1 MVIISGVQWIHLSN
15 VMNQITQ
22 VERCNIM
29 IAYLKNQ
36 TVFDLDSHKLS
47 IGGQYRYEDLHDQ
60 GNQLPTAANFNK
72 LTRWSW
78 ALFSEDEWTITSDFS
93 LTAGIRMDKDENFG
107 SHWTPRLYG
116 VWHIND
122 QWILKG
128 GVSTGYRSPD
138 LRQVA
143 PNWGQISG
151 GQTSKGIILGNPN
164 LKPEKYRAGNWY
176 IME

>member
-1 MVIISGVQWIHLSN
+1 MDTFIQRDESDNPSRKMQYNDSL
-15 VMNQITQ
+15 
-22 VERCNIM
+22 
-29 IAYLKNQ
+29 LKNQ

-128 GVSTGYRSPD
+128 ACRPD
-138 LRQVA
+138 IVHLIYVKSRLI
-143 PNWGQISG
+143 GD
-151 GQTSKGIILGNPN
+151 K
-164 LKPEKYRAGNWY
+164 
-176 IME
+176 